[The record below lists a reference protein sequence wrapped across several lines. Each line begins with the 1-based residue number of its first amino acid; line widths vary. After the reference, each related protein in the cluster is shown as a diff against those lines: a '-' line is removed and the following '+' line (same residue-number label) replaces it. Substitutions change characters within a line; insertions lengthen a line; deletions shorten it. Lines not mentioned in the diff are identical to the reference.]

1 MSINSLKLPLGRR
14 AALAAALCLMFGAQG
29 PVAAQDTAQSAAK
42 AAAPK
47 PAAPASAKAHS
58 KKAAPAKLELEP
70 KALEI
75 LRAAGA
81 RLAAA
86 HTLKFT
92 ALETFESLSR
102 QGAPLA
108 YGNKFDVVLQRPN
121 KLRVILEGDGPASEF
136 YYDGKAMAA
145 YAPAEN
151 LLAVA
156 DAPATIDATLKAAFE
171 SAGIYFPF
179 TDFIVADPYGDM
191 SPGLKHAYYIGQ
203 SKVVGGVTTD
213 IVAFLSEG
221 VFAQVWIGADDKL
234 PRLVHAI
241 YLDDPYQ
248 LRHNLFLSDWKLDE
262 PVADDVFG
270 TSRGKGAKPI
280 PFAHPGRLA
289 GASQAPPK
297 PAPATKTAPATSS
310 PAPSAPSKTAPPQP

>member
-1 MSINSLKLPLGRR
+1 VSIKPFKRPLGRC
-14 AALAAALCLMFGAQG
+14 AGIAAALCVMLGAQR
-29 PVAAQDTAQSAAK
+29 PVAAQDAAPS
-42 AAAPK
+42 APK
-47 PAAPASAKAHS
+47 PAAPTAAKAHA
-58 KKAAPAKLELEP
+58 KKTMPAKLEVEP
-70 KALEI
+70 KAIEV
-75 LRAAGA
+75 LRAAGG

-86 HTLKFT
+86 RTLKFT
-92 ALETFESLSR
+92 AVETFESLSR

-121 KLRVILEGDGPASEF
+121 KLRVILEGDGPSSEF

-156 DAPATIDATLKAAFE
+156 DAPPTIDAALKAAFQ

-179 TDFIVADPYGDM
+179 TDFIVADPYADL

-203 SKVVGGVTTD
+203 SKIVGGVTTD
-213 IVAFLSEG
+213 IVAFVSEG
-221 VFAQVWIGADDKL
+221 VFAQVWVGVEDKL

-241 YLDDPYQ
+241 YLDDPDQ
-248 LRHNLFLSDWKLDE
+248 LRHNLIFSDWKLDE

-297 PAPATKTAPATSS
+297 SPPAAKPAPG
-310 PAPSAPSKTAPPQP
+310 KTAPPQP